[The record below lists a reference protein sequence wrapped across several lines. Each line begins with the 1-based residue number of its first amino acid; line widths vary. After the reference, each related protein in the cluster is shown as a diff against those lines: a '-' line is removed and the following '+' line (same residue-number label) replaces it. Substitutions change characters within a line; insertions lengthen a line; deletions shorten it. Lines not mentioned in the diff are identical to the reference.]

1 MSKVSRF
8 FLLIIPVLALTLGFL
23 PAAPAHATFSTTCV
37 ITANGLP
44 TIRMQG
50 DTDGGVTFYVE
61 TSNGDGRFMQI
72 RPAGGHWEIHSM
84 HDLPTGT
91 ALQLDDNGFPIV
103 IQD

>member
-8 FLLIIPVLALTLGFL
+8 FLMTIPLLALTLGFL
-23 PAAPAHATFSTTCV
+23 PASPAHAAFSTTCA

-50 DTDGGVTFYVE
+50 DADGGVTFYVD
-61 TSNGDGRFMQI
+61 TPDGAGRFFQM
-72 RPAGGHWEIHSM
+72 RPAGGHWELHSM
-84 HDLPTGT
+84 HSLPDGT
-91 ALQLDDNGFPIV
+91 ALQLDDNGYPVV